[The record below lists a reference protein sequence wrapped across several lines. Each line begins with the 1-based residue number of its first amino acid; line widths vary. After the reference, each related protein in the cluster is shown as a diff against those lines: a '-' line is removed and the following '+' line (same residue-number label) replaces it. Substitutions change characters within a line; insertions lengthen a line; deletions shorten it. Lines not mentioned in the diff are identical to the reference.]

1 MFLNNNDKLHRTN
14 WRNVC
19 HHRICTK
26 VGKTQ
31 PQELSKEEIKRFSE
45 EEIKRLPCLASDYWP
60 DDLKFFGWTPPL
72 RELLNGVRDC
82 NSSLSLLEGFEDT
95 LVRYIFEY
103 LASEFLEHVTLTI
116 PATHVG
122 NFYNDQMARFE
133 GIPRR
138 TISSYHNDEIDC
150 TSPPIPTKSSSP
162 SDFVAWTTCGQIRFP
177 PPNNRNVNM
186 MPFVYGDNSSLPEE
200 LRCYQECID
209 ACPILSSDIGKIF
222 YLTVHESYVNLETA
236 QRREGLHIETPGS
249 ILDENAPAFSPGKE
263 HEWGRGMF
271 FEPDHYEGGI
281 YMASN
286 VSNTSRIYDAIVDSN
301 SMPGIVDAHGGCE
314 HLRSLFG
321 HKGTNLE
328 AGQLIWMTDRTPH
341 EALPHQN
348 PGYRQFFRIV
358 TSETSHWFAK
368 HSTPNPNVH
377 PPGHVVIVRGD
388 KFKNIKLTEESA
400 KKVIT
405 VEEVDT
411 IEARTAKLMADEIR
425 VWKANKEAK

>member
-1 MFLNNNDKLHRTN
+1 
-14 WRNVC
+14 
-19 HHRICTK
+19 
-26 VGKTQ
+26 
-31 PQELSKEEIKRFSE
+31 
-45 EEIKRLPCLASDYWP
+45 
-60 DDLKFFGWTPPL
+60 
-72 RELLNGVRDC
+72 
-82 NSSLSLLEGFEDT
+82 
-95 LVRYIFEY
+95 
-103 LASEFLEHVTLTI
+103 
-116 PATHVG
+116 
-122 NFYNDQMARFE
+122 
-133 GIPRR
+133 
-138 TISSYHNDEIDC
+138 
-150 TSPPIPTKSSSP
+150 
-162 SDFVAWTTCGQIRFP
+162 
-177 PPNNRNVNM
+177 
-186 MPFVYGDNSSLPEE
+186 
-200 LRCYQECID
+200 
-209 ACPILSSDIGKIF
+209 
-222 YLTVHESYVNLETA
+222 
-236 QRREGLHIETPGS
+236 
-249 ILDENAPAFSPGKE
+249 
-263 HEWGRGMF
+263 
-271 FEPDHYEGGI
+271 
-281 YMASN
+281 MASN
-286 VSNTSRIYDAIVDSN
+286 VPNTSRMYDAIVDSN

-411 IEARTAKLMADEIR
+411 IEVRTAKLMADEIR